1 MWNII
6 KTEINRK
13 GKTRYFNYNNIITHF
28 RLYFFKLFTTLML
41 CGQSTSTLAV
51 GIQYS

>member
-13 GKTRYFNYNNIITHF
+13 GKTRYCNYNNIITHF
-28 RLYFFKLFTTLML
+28 RLYFFKLFTILML